1 MLLPMVND
9 RFSSAWIGAGCR
21 LIRRFWDAGRRMIM
35 RIAAGVFP
43 DIPLTLAVRAL
54 TIPGQGFRQ
63 FGRSCRGCRRDRPCN
78 VPSKLR
84 RAMPRWKPAR

>member
-43 DIPLTLAVRAL
+43 DIPLTPVVRVDHS
-54 TIPGQGFRQ
+54 G
-63 FGRSCRGCRRDRPCN
+63 
-78 VPSKLR
+78 
-84 RAMPRWKPAR
+84 